1 MNSNVFAVTA
11 GAVVIAAFI
20 YLAAKGRIP
29 RPTAETPPRPAP
41 RACPGLE
48 DDGYPLDSVEQDR
61 LDDIEAALLADDDTI
76 RLGADYWTRRW
87 KL

>member
-29 RPTAETPPRPAP
+29 RPAAETPPRPAP

-48 DDGYPLDSVEQDR
+48 DDGYPLDSVEQDQ
-61 LDDIEAALLADDDTI
+61 LDAIEDALRADADPI
-76 RLGADYWTRRW
+76 RLGADYWTKGW
-87 KL
+87 KP